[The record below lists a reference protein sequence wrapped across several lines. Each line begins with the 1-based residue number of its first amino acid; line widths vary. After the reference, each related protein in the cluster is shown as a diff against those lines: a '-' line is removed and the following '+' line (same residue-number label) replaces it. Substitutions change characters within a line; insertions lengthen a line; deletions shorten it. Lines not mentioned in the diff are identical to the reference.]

1 LRAALAGDRATVIQ
15 VTLDKAWLSI
25 DHPPV

>member
-1 LRAALAGDRATVIQ
+1 LRTAIAGDRTTVIQ
-15 VTLDKAWLSI
+15 VALDKAWLSI

>member
-1 LRAALAGDRATVIQ
+1 LRAALAADRTTVIQ

-25 DHPPV
+25 DQAPG